1 VKSLFSSETEKEQ
14 EMSKK
19 FSGHAVTRARSR
31 RQALLLLLSGII
43 CVLVAW
49 LLHPSTATYP
59 IGVLVFGAGIFLAAL
74 LNPYRLMAAGWLM
87 LLLGIAVFLFF
98 SGHIS
103 GGQVFPAY
111 IVAIGLALLGIALMG
126 RRGYIKAGAVTP
138 GLIVLAVGIV
148 EVLLVANRTPSNFVP
163 FMLSL
168 WLPAIGL
175 LVLGLVYLIA
185 SVID

>member
-1 VKSLFSSETEKEQ
+1 MKLRSLKSVLKDRDH
-14 EMSKK
+14 
-19 FSGHAVTRARSR
+19 GWGP
-31 RQALLLLLSGII
+31 LLW
-43 CVLVAW
+43 VLYLGFFFVQPIVEHVSLKQW
-49 LLHPSTATYP
+49 LLD
-59 IGVLVFGAGIFLAAL
+59 GLGAAIFLAAL
-74 LNPYRLMAAGWLM
+74 VNPYRLMAAGWLL
-87 LLLGIAVFLFF
+87 LLLGVAVFLFF

-138 GLIVLAVGIV
+138 GLIVLLVGII

-175 LVLGLVYLIA
+175 LVLGLIYLVA
-185 SVID
+185 SVIE